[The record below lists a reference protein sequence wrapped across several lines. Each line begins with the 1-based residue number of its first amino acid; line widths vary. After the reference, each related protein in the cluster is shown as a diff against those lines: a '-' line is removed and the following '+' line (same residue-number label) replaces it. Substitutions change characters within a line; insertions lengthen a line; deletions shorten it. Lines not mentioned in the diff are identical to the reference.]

1 MRRFYSA
8 ALLSAAT
15 LCGQASVSGPASKY
29 VFDPGSQTIRAIIGT
44 PGAAYLGQSV
54 VAGVHFG
61 SVAPNGLSAI
71 VVSGTTADLI
81 ADLTQSRALLPLVG
95 AMDSPDQILWAQDS
109 SGAVLFSS
117 RTRSLQFVT
126 QINQQPVVH
135 SSVDLRALV
144 SAPASTI
151 EARRDRLP
159 ATMVLMAIDPAA
171 KLAVVAARGPV
182 QSEVYLV
189 QNGLPPQLLM
199 NPASASAA
207 AFAADGSLYVVDGT
221 AGLVWAV
228 RTPSGNPQIQSL
240 PAPQGGLGQPVAVA
254 VDGNQLYIADSAV
267 NQIRVYSLTTLQQI
281 DDLHLDSTPST
292 LEQFAATSFLVNARR
307 KPADPV
313 LLLQTSPAPSVI
325 FIPSGANQ

>member
-1 MRRFYSA
+1 
-8 ALLSAAT
+8 
-15 LCGQASVSGPASKY
+15 
-29 VFDPGSQTIRAIIGT
+29 VFDPGTQTIRAIIGT
-44 PGAAYLGQSV
+44 PGSAYLGKSV

-71 VVSGTTADLI
+71 VVSGTVSDLI
-81 ADLTQSRALLPLVG
+81 ADLTPSPPALLPLVG

-126 QINQQPVVH
+126 QVSQQPVVH

-144 SAPASTI
+144 SAPVSTI
-151 EARRDRLP
+151 DARRDRLP
-159 ATMVLMAIDPAA
+159 ASMVLLAIDPAA
-171 KLAVVAARGPV
+171 KMAVVAARALG

-189 QNGLPPQLLM
+189 QNGQPPELLM
-199 NPASASAA
+199 NPESASAA

-240 PAPQGGLGQPVAVA
+240 PAPQDGLGQPVAVA
-254 VDGNQLYIADSAV
+254 VEGNQLYLADSAV
-267 NQIRVYSLTTLQQI
+267 NQIRVYSLATLEQI
-281 DDLHLDSTPST
+281 DGFHLDSAPST
-292 LEQFAATSFLVNARR
+292 LEPFAATSFLVNARR

-325 FIPSGANQ
+325 FIPAGANQ